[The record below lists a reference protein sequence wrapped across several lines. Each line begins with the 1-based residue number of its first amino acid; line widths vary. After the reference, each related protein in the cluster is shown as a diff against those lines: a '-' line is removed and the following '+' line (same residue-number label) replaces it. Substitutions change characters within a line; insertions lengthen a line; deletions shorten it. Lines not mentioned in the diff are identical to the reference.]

1 MTPKPI
7 GALPLA
13 YCMSLLIAVE
23 STVSSVLIAA
33 DYRTVWERITDPT
46 NFPELYP
53 HWTTS
58 VEPEEEDHYRGIG

>member
-1 MTPKPI
+1 
-7 GALPLA
+7 
-13 YCMSLLIAVE
+13 MSLPIAVE

-33 DYRTVWERITDPT
+33 DYSTVWERITDPT
-46 NFPELYP
+46 NFLELYP